1 VVNYIDG
8 GVALLSGSFISIL
21 DGSISVSGSAAGLYQ
36 FCIFVNP
43 MDKETSMAAW
53 YTDYPAA
60 RESLNRYFATMKFGS
75 TRVVDGSGAVPTP
88 NVAPA

>member
-1 VVNYIDG
+1 
-8 GVALLSGSFISIL
+8 
-21 DGSISVSGSAAGLYQ
+21 
-36 FCIFVNP
+36 
-43 MDKETSMAAW
+43 MAAW